1 MQSYHRIIG
10 HFPYSTAVWWR
21 HFLVWQR
28 TVWSSLAM
36 QMVNPVLY
44 LFAFG
49 FGLGAIVG
57 EMGGMDYL
65 TFIVPGMMAYS
76 MMFTASFEA
85 SISAY
90 SRLTMQ
96 QTWSAILAT
105 PVTLFELML
114 GEAGWAIAK
123 GLLSAS
129 GVIIVAY
136 LWGGIGSLP
145 GALVSM
151 VVLAMAGFTFS
162 ACGLTATAHARNWE
176 FISYFMTFW
185 VTPNF
190 IFSGVFFSID
200 RFPSYV
206 QALSWLLPTTHVIS
220 VIRPLTAGQPL
231 HLGMALLHLLILA
244 ALGGVMFWLAHRK
257 LKARMFD

>member
-1 MQSYHRIIG
+1 MDAITERLSYG
-10 HFPYSTAVWWR
+10 LAVWWR
-21 HFLVWQR
+21 HFLVWQK
-28 TVWSSLAM
+28 TVWSSLAL

-49 FGLGAIVG
+49 FGMGAVIS
-57 EMGGMDYL
+57 EMGGLDYL
-65 TFIVPGMMAYS
+65 AFFVPGMMAYS

-85 SISAY
+85 TISGY

-105 PVTLFELML
+105 PVTLLELLL
-114 GEAGWAIAK
+114 GEAAWGIAK
-123 GLLSAS
+123 GMLSVM
-129 GVIIVAY
+129 GVVIVGY
-136 LWGGIGSLP
+136 VWGGIESLP
-145 GALVSM
+145 GALLSL
-151 VVLAMAGFTFS
+151 VVLAIAGFTFT
-162 ACGLTATAHARNWE
+162 ACGLAATAHAKNWE

-190 IFSGVFFSID
+190 IFTGVFFSID
-200 RFPSYV
+200 RFPSYIE
-206 QALSWLLPTTHVIS
+206 ALSWLLPTTHVIS
-220 VIRPLTAGQPL
+220 IIRPLTSGQPL
-231 HLGMALLHLLILA
+231 HLGMALLHLLVLV

>member
-1 MQSYHRIIG
+1 VEWVVERA
-10 HFPYSTAVWWR
+10 PYSVAVWWR
-21 HFLVWQR
+21 HFLVWQK
-28 TVWSSLAM
+28 TIWSSLTL

-49 FGLGAIVG
+49 FGLGAVIID
-57 EMGGMDYL
+57 MGGLDYL
-65 TFIVPGMMAYS
+65 SFVVPGMMAYS

-85 SISAY
+85 TISAY

-105 PVTLFELML
+105 PVTLLELLL
-114 GEAGWAIAK
+114 GENAWAITK
-123 GLLSAS
+123 GLLSAF
-129 GVIIVAY
+129 GVVVVGY
-136 LWGGIGSLP
+136 VWGGIGSLA
-145 GALVSM
+145 GAFLSFL
-151 VVLAMAGFTFS
+151 VLAVAGFAFS
-162 ACGLTATAHARNWE
+162 ACGLAATAHARNWE

-200 RFPSYV
+200 RFPNYV
-206 QALSWLLPTTHVIS
+206 QALSWLLPTTHLIAI
-220 VIRPLTAGQPL
+220 IRPLTSGQFLDLPMAAL
-231 HLGMALLHLLILA
+231 HLAILMLL
-244 ALGGVMFWLAHRK
+244 GVVMFWLAHRK